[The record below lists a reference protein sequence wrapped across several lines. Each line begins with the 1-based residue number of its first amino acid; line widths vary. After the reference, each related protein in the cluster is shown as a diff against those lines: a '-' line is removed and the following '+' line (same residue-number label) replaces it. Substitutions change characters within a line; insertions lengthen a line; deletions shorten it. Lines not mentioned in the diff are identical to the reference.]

1 MAGMPMGG
9 MPMNAASMQGM
20 NMAGNGASPP
30 AAPAPAAPAASNVT
44 TKSQYY
50 CPMHPSVTSTAPGA
64 CPICQMALK
73 RR

>member
-1 MAGMPMGG
+1 MAAMSMGG

-20 NMAGNGASPP
+20 NMAANGASTP
-30 AAPAPAAPAASNVT
+30 APAPAAPAASIAA
-44 TKSQYY
+44 TKPQYY
-50 CPMHPSVTSTAPGA
+50 CPMHPSVTSTAPGT